1 MLNLKRKTMAKTR
14 DFKQGRQ
21 IFDSSAIPVSSGGGI
36 PGYLMSNIGS
46 AFKLLED
53 IKKDGFQ
60 WRDLGNFSQNS
71 ALDLLYMYP
80 GMGIIANQ
88 NKNKISK
95 QYATKL
101 GEQAKIASTGNNSPI
116 IPNAEQIM
124 ILRKRQ
130 S

>member
-1 MLNLKRKTMAKTR
+1 MANTK

-21 IFDSSAIPVSSGGGI
+21 VFDSSAIPVSTGGGL

-60 WRDLGNFSQNS
+60 WRDLGNFANNS
-71 ALDLLYMYP
+71 ALDIMYMWP
-80 GMGIIANQ
+80 GLGVIANSK
-88 NKNKISK
+88 KNILSK
-95 QYATKL
+95 EAANRFGEYAK
-101 GEQAKIASTGNNSPI
+101 KASTGDNSPI
-116 IPNAEQIM
+116 IPNAQNIL
-124 ILRKRQ
+124 ILRNKTKKE